1 MFQGIGNFFLT
12 NWFSIIVII
21 AIVIFAVEQI
31 RKRLGITR
39 RPGLRIRIP
48 RWLRWEWKKTK
59 YWTGV
64 AIFLIVFFGVRS
76 VYMNWQDNRRATK
89 AENRRVELA
98 EAEARKWEVISQ
110 IPEKSQTTVRQVVEE
125 KSPPPPAKNT
135 GTVSK
140 SLTCGEIAEIQT
152 NKTDYN
158 LFCDVGNP
166 YCIQVSENG
175 QTWHNVLSRA
185 SEPFRFSTPP
195 KTLFIRYN
203 GTDTAKIRLEYI

>member
-1 MFQGIGNFFLT
+1 MTTGSWIFVGVLIGLGL
-12 NWFSIIVII
+12 VIY
-21 AIVIFAVEQI
+21 IFVRI
-31 RKRLGITR
+31 FRNRTIR
-39 RPGLRIRIP
+39 RPGIPAWTRRIR
-48 RWLRWEWKKTK
+48 WNWKLAG
-59 YWTGV
+59 W
-64 AIFLIVFFGVRS
+64 IFAFTALFLVVRLIG
-76 VYMNWQDNRRATK
+76 NWQDNRRATK

-110 IPEKSQTTVRQVVEE
+110 IPEKSQTTVRQVEK
-125 KSPPPPAKNT
+125 KSPLPPAKNT

-175 QTWHNVLSRA
+175 QTWHNVLSRTA
-185 SEPFRFSTPP
+185 EPFRFNPSPEN
-195 KTLFIRYN
+195 LFIRYN
-203 GTDTAKIRLEYI
+203 GTDTAKIRLVYN